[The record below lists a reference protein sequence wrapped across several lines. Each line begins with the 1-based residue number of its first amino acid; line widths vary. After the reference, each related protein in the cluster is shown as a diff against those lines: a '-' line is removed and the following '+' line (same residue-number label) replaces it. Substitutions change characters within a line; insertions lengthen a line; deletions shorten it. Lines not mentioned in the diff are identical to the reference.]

1 MARGFRRGRAAGAGV
16 RIHAPRSLQGGRRPG
31 SFCESLPSV
40 PDSRTT
46 GVHRMCQTIEMTYR
60 GVSRGARPR
69 RGKGY

>member
-1 MARGFRRGRAAGAGV
+1 MARGFRRGGVDGAGL

-40 PDSRTT
+40 RDSRTM
-46 GVHRMCQTIEMTYR
+46 GMHRMCQAIEMTYR
-60 GVSRGARPR
+60 GVSGGARPR